1 MVCSTAPR
9 CFVTGFDPS
18 STVFTSADPAG
29 GAGAWAVSPQT
40 PPFPV
45 GGVSDPT
52 SLCVTVNN
60 RGIATTTNPTGG
72 AWTQRSISDGL
83 SSVSCPSASLC
94 VAVGTPGGTAIGQT
108 GALDFSTD
116 PTSGTWTHVGFSS
129 LPPLLSISCPS
140 TSLCVATDSRGD
152 VMVSTNPTG
161 DASAWT
167 VTPVEPAP
175 CVNALPCTVERVEV
189 SDKTGLHTIDETESV
204 GSNSLLT
211 GLTLNGDTLSWS
223 HDGSARTATLT
234 PP

>member
-1 MVCSTAPR
+1 MDA
-9 CFVTGFDPS
+9 
-18 STVFTSADPAG
+18 
-29 GAGAWAVSPQT
+29 AVDLGRPLKCQLSIR
-40 PPFPV
+40 V
-45 GGVSDPT
+45 A
-52 SLCVTVNN
+52 L
-60 RGIATTTNPTGG
+60 RG
-72 AWTQRSISDGL
+72 RRY
-83 SSVSCPSASLC
+83 
-94 VAVGTPGGTAIGQT
+94 PGGTAIGQT

-116 PTSGTWTHVGFSS
+116 PASGTWTHVGFSS

-175 CVNALPCTVERVEV
+175 CVNALPCTVERVEA
-189 SDKTGLHTIDETESV
+189 SDKTGLHTIDESESV

-223 HDGSARTATLT
+223 HDGSARTATLRRRNA